1 LKGVVGDAS
10 VIWRATGLTTATLT
24 AASRAEETVLAGVSG
39 VLRRD
44 VGIQIDHALRRWLIW
59 TVKAGYGTDDYVGD
73 PCACNGFIERKDK
86 RVSLG
91 SAITYKLNREVS
103 LKAEY
108 LYDQRDSNV
117 DGGSYRANVFLL
129 GLKLQR

>member
-1 LKGVVGDAS
+1 MV
-10 VIWRATGLTTATLT
+10 
-24 AASRAEETVLAGVSG
+24 AGVSG

-44 VGIQIDHALRRWLIW
+44 VGVQIDHALRRWLIW
-59 TVKAGYGTDDYVGD
+59 TGRAGYGTDDYVGD

-91 SAITYKLNREVS
+91 SRH
-103 LKAEY
+103 Y
-108 LYDQRDSNV
+108 LQVQPRALAQGRIHLRSQLHSNV
-117 DGGSYRANVFLL
+117 EGGSYTANVFLV